1 MKLLAAAR
9 QSPDFGVRMLAEL
22 SPSARAEALRC
33 WTLSEPVVAAK
44 PGLKKCGARP
54 SPAGLGAQLQAFAR
68 TIGPVG

>member
-22 SPSARAEALRC
+22 SPAARAEALRC
-33 WTLSEPVVAAK
+33 WTLTGPAAPQK
-44 PGLKKCGARP
+44 PGLKKCGPRP

-68 TIGPVG
+68 TIGRVG